1 MIKTAILVSAIFAL
15 SIPASSTWAA
25 ETHAQTKSTDE
36 QKIARWSTRWKQYFE
51 AGDTEQLREMYES
64 DAVLMTHGTPAVRG
78 VEAILTFLGR
88 NTKAGNKVRIDFA
101 NEEILI
107 DGNRG
112 YLTAKY
118 WMTIERSEG
127 DPVEVKGRSFLVFKK
142 GSNGAWRLWR
152 DMDNQAP
159 DVLTEERP
167 AN

>member
-1 MIKTAILVSAIFAL
+1 MIKTVMLVSAIFAL
-15 SIPASSTWAA
+15 SFPASPTWAA
-25 ETHAQTKSTDE
+25 APHVQTRLTDE
-36 QKIARWSTRWKQYFE
+36 QKIARWSKHWKQYFE
-51 AGDTEQLREMYES
+51 AGDTDQLREMYEP

-88 NTKAGNKVRIDFA
+88 NIKAGNKVRIDFA
-101 NEEILI
+101 NEEIII
-107 DGNRG
+107 DGDRG

-118 WMTIERSEG
+118 WMTIKMSDG
-127 DPVEVKGRSFLVFKK
+127 DPVEIMGRSFLVFKK

-167 AN
+167 AH